1 MECYQ
6 ELTSF
11 DIVKENSLSPS
22 ILYRWNRKR
31 CQSCPIFDLKDL
43 HILAKKVS
51 FLSMPLFVKRWVI
64 DFLMNRQQ
72 LLLLVINDLQPPSV
86 QPWKYI
92 DDTTISEVVPKGST
106 TNIQTTEK
114 TRTCD
119 LFFKNCKQFP
129 KLKYQLWSA
138 WSSYECLNTR
148 TNH

>member
-1 MECYQ
+1 MVHSWAKTTDGTGSAVRVA
-6 ELTSF
+6 LF
-11 DIVKENSLSPS
+11 D
-22 ILYRWNRKR
+22 YRKA
-31 CQSCPIFDLKDL
+31 FDLKDL

-51 FLSMPLFVKRWVI
+51 FLSMPLFVKCWVI

-138 WSSYECLNTR
+138 
-148 TNH
+148 

>member
-1 MECYQ
+1 MVHSWAKATDGTGCAVRVA
-6 ELTSF
+6 LF
-11 DIVKENSLSPS
+11 D
-22 ILYRWNRKR
+22 YRKA
-31 CQSCPIFDLKDL
+31 FDLKNL

-138 WSSYECLNTR
+138 
-148 TNH
+148 

>member
-1 MECYQ
+1 MEWKATLIPKSIMECYQ

-138 WSSYECLNTR
+138 
-148 TNH
+148 

>member
-1 MECYQ
+1 MVSLHSWAKATDGTGCAVRVA
-6 ELTSF
+6 LF
-11 DIVKENSLSPS
+11 D
-22 ILYRWNRKR
+22 YRKA
-31 CQSCPIFDLKDL
+31 FDLRDL

-138 WSSYECLNTR
+138 
-148 TNH
+148 